1 MSGHRQAFLSG
12 IIHRDIS
19 EGNVMLSDD
28 IMSFFMGFLLDF
40 DYGFDWKEVLKRAG
54 RVVNEANWK
63 QYVEE
68 YNRSLP
74 QRDRPAPPE
83 LEIPF
88 IGPTTEDRSTSEHL
102 DALRME
108 WLARMKMKERT
119 VRTIN
124 LASPML

>member
-54 RVVNEANWK
+54 WVVNEANWK

-68 YNRSLP
+68 YDRSLP
-74 QRDRPAPPE
+74 QRNRPAPPE
-83 LEIPF
+83 REIPL
-88 IGPTTEDRSTSEHL
+88 IGPTTKDRSTSEHI

-119 VRTIN
+119 VRTLN